1 MKFSNI
7 AGIIAVFAAALVAAA
22 PVPDDDAAVNAVLGY
37 KRSADG
43 EDLGYKRDIAVEVA
57 PVQKDKRHCAAPLK
71 KN

>member
-1 MKFSNI
+1 MKFSSI
-7 AGIIAVFAAALVAAA
+7 AGIVAVFAAALVAAA
-22 PVPDDDAAVNAVLGY
+22 PVPEDEAINAVLGY

-57 PVQKDKRHCAAPLK
+57 PVQKDKRHCGAPLK